1 MSFKETAIAKLNE
14 MKSGAQGIAKSTIA
28 DCITTLKWIP
38 DEDAQTTADLKKEL
52 ADERHRHDRYVDF
65 ELAEAEELG
74 RFKQAQKDGLLLTL
88 PCKIGDPVFVVGS
101 KTRAGSM
108 EAWVNSGRFRLTDLP
123 KVGTTIFLNREDA
136 EAAMR
141 EILNG

>member
-14 MKSGAQGIAKSTIA
+14 MKSGAHGIVESTIA

-38 DEDAQTTADLKKEL
+38 DDTEAQLSQFKKAQNE
-52 ADERHRHDRYVDF
+52 
-65 ELAEAEELG
+65 G
-74 RFKQAQKDGLLLTL
+74 RLLML

-101 KTRAGSM
+101 KIRAGSI
-108 EAWVNSGRFRLTDLP
+108 EAWVNSGRFRLTDPP
-123 KVGTTIFLNREDA
+123 KVGTTIFLTQEEA
-136 EAAMR
+136 EAAMK

>member
-14 MKSGAQGIAKSTIA
+14 MKSGAHGVIKSTIA

-38 DEDAQTTADLKKEL
+38 DDTEVQLSQFKKAKSE
-52 ADERHRHDRYVDF
+52 
-65 ELAEAEELG
+65 G
-74 RFKQAQKDGLLLTL
+74 RLLIL
-88 PCKIGDPVFVVGS
+88 PCKIGDLVFVVGS
-101 KTRAGSM
+101 KIRAGSL

-123 KVGTTIFLNREDA
+123 KVGTTIFLTREEA
-136 EAAMR
+136 EAAMK